1 MVPLTAQLRQ
11 GYTAIAGHV
20 NDTVEGI
27 WKQTIVSKP
36 ALAWSDHV
44 NTRTS
49 VMATSLQFWVSKM
62 DLPNTNQEWRSV
74 QLLLSLQTMV
84 CVERARIITLA
95 ERG

>member
-11 GYTAIAGHV
+11 GYTAVAGHV
-20 NDTVEGI
+20 NDKLEGI

-49 VMATSLQFWVSKM
+49 VMATSLQFWVSKPGSTKYESGM
-62 DLPNTNQEWRSV
+62 SSV

-84 CVERARIITLA
+84 WVERARIITMA